1 MGIRLALPGTLHNLI
16 FFTEPT
22 LPKQGTQTLG
32 RALPFGFRAP
42 SNPTSPYLGQ
52 MGRQMCGPSSPRGP
66 PPWEPGLRLSF
77 SHLHARFGG
86 PWLFAPGC
94 GAAPGHM
101 GRLYGP
107 VVVSGREEGW
117 LGCSTHTNYSEPLF
131 PWVPCRHDP
140 PAHRYVNLL

>member
-1 MGIRLALPGTLHNLI
+1 MGLRLALPVPLHSLI

-22 LPKQGTQTLG
+22 LPKPEPEGTQTLG

-52 MGRQMCGPSSPRGP
+52 MGTQMCGPSSPRRP

-107 VVVSGREEGW
+107 VAVSGREEGW

-131 PWVPCRHDP
+131 LWVPC
-140 PAHRYVNLL
+140 